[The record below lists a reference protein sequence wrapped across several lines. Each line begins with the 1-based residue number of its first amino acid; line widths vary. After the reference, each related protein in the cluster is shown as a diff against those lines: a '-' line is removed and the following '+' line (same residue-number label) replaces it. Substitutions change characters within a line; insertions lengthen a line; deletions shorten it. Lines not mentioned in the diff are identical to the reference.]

1 MERVKF
7 TKAKR
12 AARPCQLVLRFLQ
25 GILHVDAHLF
35 GFFINAKQLQPKQQA
50 ACITLKLLGLL
61 GHLTLAGLPED
72 HRRRGA
78 LDEVNFIKGVPA

>member
-1 MERVKF
+1 MLMHISLDF
-7 TKAKR
+7 SST
-12 AARPCQLVLRFLQ
+12 PSSSSQ
-25 GILHVDAHLF
+25 
-35 GFFINAKQLQPKQQA
+35 NSKQPA
-50 ACITLKLLGLL
+50 SLKLLGLL